1 MHPILRNLLALIAGL
16 VVCLMVNGLLIR
28 ISGSVIPPP
37 AGVDVNDMKSIA
49 AHMDE
54 FRPKHLLFPFL
65 AHALGSLIG
74 AFVAAV
80 LAATRKM
87 TWAWVVGSFHLL
99 GGIMAAVLIPAPI
112 WFIVLDLVVAYLPM
126 AWLGGRFAKRR
137 AMP

>member
-1 MHPILRNLLALIAGL
+1 MHPILRNILALIAGL
-16 VVCLMVNGLLIR
+16 VVCIMVNGFLIR

-37 AGVDVNDMKSIA
+37 EGVDVNDMKSIA

-74 AFVAAV
+74 AFVAAA

-87 TWAWVVGSFHLL
+87 TWAWVVGGFHLL
-99 GGIMAAVLIPAPI
+99 GGLMAAFMIPAPM
-112 WFIVLDLVVAYLPM
+112 WFIVLDLAAAYLPM
-126 AWLGGRFAKRR
+126 AWLGGRLAMRR
-137 AMP
+137 A